1 MFSANYVPYNKWNK
15 VLAISPVVFRVS
27 YFVCTSTFSCQSGF
41 VNSLKFSSSGQ
52 FLVAGVGQE
61 HR

>member
-1 MFSANYVPYNKWNK
+1 MLQPWKELIF
-15 VLAISPVVFRVS
+15 VFL
-27 YFVCTSTFSCQSGF
+27 VCFLQQPGF